1 MAFLT
6 AVLLICRLEL
16 RTLLRSVR
24 TWVAAAIALL
34 ITGIAIL
41 AGGAAPAERIF
52 SGMSV
57 MTLQIIAPL
66 VGLVLGSV
74 VISEEVEARTITYI
88 FTRPIHRSA
97 LFLGRWLA
105 VGLVA
110 SVLLGASAMGTS
122 WGTTHAVIRE
132 PRLIT
137 NWVRE
142 YRVGDEWREHER
154 GDRRRV
160 RFTTL
165 EMEEVN
171 ERFELPE
178 GPEDEHRLERLRGE
192 RQRVLVTS
200 REPLRWEVQA
210 KATGDD
216 WRTVRTGDGSTVR
229 YRASRKQERSVDRGL
244 WGLEPGDIREL
255 PVDDKERPQR
265 VRGIDS
271 TPVDLTLPPEAAGA
285 FAGAA
290 ALAALFY
297 TMITAGLS
305 IFVKR
310 PLIFGLGYAFAF
322 EGLLANLPGSTQAL
336 SVQHHVRSMLI
347 SGSPPELWSRFEL
360 FAKMEFFT
368 PAEAVLRLLLIGG
381 GVLLACAW
389 AVQRRQFVL
398 TS

>member
-34 ITGIAIL
+34 ITAIAIL

-97 LFLGRWLA
+97 LFVGRWLA

-110 SVLLGASAMGTS
+110 SILLGGSALGTS

-132 PRLIT
+132 PATRT
-137 NWVRE
+137 EWVRE
-142 YRVGDEWREHER
+142 
-154 GDRRRV
+154 
-160 RFTTL
+160 FQ
-165 EMEEVN
+165 
-171 ERFELPE
+171 
-178 GPEDEHRLERLRGE
+178 RGE
-192 RQRVLVTS
+192 RWVEAERGTS
-200 REPLRWEVQA
+200 RRITYELEDGSMERDWIGWLQPDGIEPL
-210 KATGDD
+210 
-216 WRTVRTGDGSTVR
+216 
-229 YRASRKQERSVDRGL
+229 
-244 WGLEPGDIREL
+244 EP
-255 PVDDKERPQR
+255 DKFGRPHR
-265 VRGIDS
+265 VRGIAAI
-271 TPVDLTLPPEAAGA
+271 PVGMTLPAGAPTA

-336 SVQHHVRSMLI
+336 SVQHHVRSMLV
-347 SGSPPELWSRFEL
+347 SGSSPELWSRFQL
-360 FAKMEFFT
+360 FEKMEFFT
-368 PAEAVLRLLLIGG
+368 PTEAVLRLLLIGG
-381 GVLLACAW
+381 GVLLGCAW